1 MKRIFLILAVM
12 TAFTAS
18 TPSPASA
25 QVNVSINLGIQPA
38 WGPVGYDYAEYYY
51 LPDID
56 IYYYIP
62 TQTYIYF
69 DFGRWVHTR
78 YLPARYGYYDFY
90 RGYKV
95 VINQRDPWRFHNR
108 YRREYSHYRNN
119 YTQIVWRDRPGDR
132 REWNDR
138 WRNHPEERRE
148 WNSRPVQRRVDN
160 DNRREWTRDNDR
172 NNDRDNNRREWNQ
185 NNNNNNNRPAERREW
200 NQNNNNN
207 RPAERREWNQNNN
220 NNNNRPAERREWN
233 QNNNRPERQVTPNRP
248 AEQRR
253 EVTPNR
259 PAERQWN
266 NNNGNRGN
274 DRRAEPGSRGH
285 ENSRGRERG

>member
-95 VINQRDPWRFHNR
+95 VINQRDPWRFHKR

-132 REWNDR
+132 REWNNR
-138 WRNHPEERRE
+138 WNNRPEERRE

-160 DNRREWTRDNDR
+160 DNRREWTRDNER
-172 NNDRDNNRREWNQ
+172 NNDRDNN
-185 NNNNNNNRPAERREW
+185 RREW

-220 NNNNRPAERREWN
+220 
-233 QNNNRPERQVTPNRP
+233 RPERRVTPNRP

-274 DRRAEPGSRGH
+274 DRRTEPGSRGS